1 MWTPAILH
9 LLRKTGKKLAHFQ
22 YKHNFYC
29 VCLSTV
35 GWIDKYRY
43 RELMIQSLHYNTLS
57 SSFTCSCSSLYLCMS
72 VCLHVCVCTHAR
84 RSVPLCTHMEVT
96 IPLWV
101 PSFSDF
107 FFFFE
112 TWSLI
117 PWNTVWNI
125 FVTLYH
131 SHNYKSLSAPIENGV
146 VSAHTAVGTLFEPS
160 NFVHIATVTQHPQER
175 RVWRRAVKMKLKPS
189 QLGCQPIKQRATVTQ
204 TLTKGNKK
212 CKFAVFTGI
221 VEKTRK
227 KSSSDSFL

>member
-1 MWTPAILH
+1 MSIH
-9 LLRKTGKKLAHFQ
+9 
-22 YKHNFYC
+22 
-29 VCLSTV
+29 
-35 GWIDKYRY
+35 GW
-43 RELMIQSLHYNTLS
+43 LNWQIQVQRTDDTESALQHT
-57 SSFTCSCSSLYLCMS
+57 FFF
-72 VCLHVCVCTHAR
+72 LHVFMLFPVFMHVSMFACMCMYTCKEERASVYTHGGHNSTLGAF
-84 RSVPLCTHMEVT
+84 
-96 IPLWV
+96 ILWL
-101 PSFSDF
+101 F

>member
-1 MWTPAILH
+1 MYVYPRLVELTNTGTENWWYRVCTTTH
-9 LLRKTGKKLAHFQ
+9 FLLPSRVHALPCIYACQYVCMYVYVHMQGGACLCVHTWRSQFHF
-22 YKHNFYC
+22 
-29 VCLSTV
+29 
-35 GWIDKYRY
+35 G
-43 RELMIQSLHYNTLS
+43 
-57 SSFTCSCSSLYLCMS
+57 
-72 VCLHVCVCTHAR
+72 CLHSLT
-84 RSVPLCTHMEVT
+84 
-96 IPLWV
+96 
-101 PSFSDF
+101 F